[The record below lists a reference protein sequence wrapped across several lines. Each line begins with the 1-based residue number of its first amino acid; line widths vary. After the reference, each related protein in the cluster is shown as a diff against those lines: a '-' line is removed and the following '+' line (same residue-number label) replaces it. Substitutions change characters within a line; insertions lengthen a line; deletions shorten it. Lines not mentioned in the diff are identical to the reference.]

1 MAGNLHNFDDARP
14 VPYPPLKWIT
24 DKAISSVLLLLFL
37 PVFIIIFVAM
47 AVNMLTSVADRGPF
61 LYREPRISQGK
72 QFSLL
77 KFRVLRKD
85 VLAQMPPD
93 DKHARLLEQDQSNLT
108 WSGRWLLK
116 KWYFDEL
123 PQIFNI
129 LNGDMSLVGPRP
141 WPNSLANAQLE
152 RGVVYRNLILAG
164 WTGPSQLQKGNP
176 QPQDPEKL
184 DLEYLHR
191 CRTWPPLRFWMYD
204 LGLLFQTIRI
214 ILQGK
219 GLAY

>member
-1 MAGNLHNFDDARP
+1 MARKLDSFNETQPL
-14 VPYPPLKWIT
+14 PYPLLKWVT
-24 DKAISSVLLLLFL
+24 DKAISSVLLLLFS
-37 PVFIIIFVAM
+37 PVLIIIVLGM
-47 AVNMLTSVADRGPF
+47 ALNMLLSAADRGPF
-61 LYREPRISQGK
+61 LYHEPRISQGK

-85 VLAQMPPD
+85 VLAQMPAD
-93 DKHARLLEQDQSNLT
+93 DKHARLLEEDQSNLT
-108 WSGRWLLK
+108 WAGRWLLK

-129 LNGDMSLVGPRP
+129 LKGDMSLVGPRP
-141 WPNSLANAQLE
+141 WPISLAKAQVE
-152 RGVVYRNLILAG
+152 RGLIYRNLILAG

-184 DLEYLHR
+184 DLDYLHR
-191 CRTWPPLRFWMYD
+191 CRSWPALRFWMHD
-204 LGLLFQTIRI
+204 LGLLFQTIGVIVR
-214 ILQGK
+214 GK